1 MQDTILLYFCNA
13 LKQRLTM
20 RIDQY
25 LWCLRYY
32 KSRNQASLACKQGH
46 VRFGDQIV
54 KPSREVLIG
63 DTVKVRKNQVW
74 HTLVVMDIPKSR
86 LGAKLVDIYRHNT
99 TPKEAF
105 ENSDLQSLS
114 KGPMREKGTGRPTK
128 KDRREM
134 DDYFEGSKPNEEKSS

>member
-1 MQDTILLYFCNA
+1 
-13 LKQRLTM
+13 M

-46 VRFGDQIV
+46 VRIGDRLV

-63 DTVKVRKNQVW
+63 DKIKVRKNQIW
-74 HTLVVMDIPKSR
+74 HELMVMDIPKSR
-86 LGAKLVDIYRHNT
+86 LGAKLVDIYRQNI
-99 TPKEAF
+99 TPDDAF
-105 ENSDLQSLS
+105 DNANFQSLS
-114 KGPMREKGTGRPTK
+114 KGPKRDKGSGRPTK

-134 DDYFEGSKPNEEKSS
+134 DDFIEDE

>member
-1 MQDTILLYFCNA
+1 
-13 LKQRLTM
+13 M

-46 VRFGDQIV
+46 VRIGDRLV

-63 DTVKVRKNQVW
+63 DKIKVRKNQIW
-74 HTLVVMDIPKSR
+74 HELMVMDIPKSR
-86 LGAKLVDIYRHNT
+86 LGAKLVDIYRQNI
-99 TPKEAF
+99 TPKDAF
-105 ENSDLQSLS
+105 DHANFQSLS
-114 KGPMREKGTGRPTK
+114 KGPERERGSGRPTK

-134 DDYFEGSKPNEEKSS
+134 DDYFED

>member
-1 MQDTILLYFCNA
+1 
-13 LKQRLTM
+13 M

-46 VRFGDQIV
+46 IRLGDQIV

-63 DTVKVRKNQVW
+63 DTISIRKNQIW
-74 HTLVVMDIPKSR
+74 HKLMVMDIPKSR
-86 LGAKLVDIYRHNT
+86 LGAKLLDIYRENI
-99 TPKEAF
+99 TPKDAF
-105 ENSDLQSLS
+105 DHANFQSLS
-114 KGPMREKGTGRPTK
+114 KGLEREKGSGRPTK

-134 DDYFEGSKPNEEKSS
+134 DGFFEDS

>member
-86 LGAKLVDIYRHNT
+86 LGAKLVDIYRQNT

-105 ENSDLQSLS
+105 ENGDLQSLS

-134 DDYFEGSKPNEEKSS
+134 DLSLIHI

>member
-1 MQDTILLYFCNA
+1 
-13 LKQRLTM
+13 M

-32 KSRNQASLACKQGH
+32 KSRNQASVACKQGH

-63 DTVKVRKNQVW
+63 DRVKVRKNQIW
-74 HTLVVMDIPKSR
+74 HELRVMDIPKSR
-86 LGAKLVDIYRHNT
+86 LGAKLLDIYRENT

-105 ENSDLQSLS
+105 DNNNLQSLS
-114 KGPMREKGTGRPTK
+114 KGPEREKGTGRPTK
-128 KDRREM
+128 KDRREI
-134 DDYFEGSKPNEEKSS
+134 DDYVESPDPKPDTEAQSLK